1 MSMAAEVSTV
11 TGFWQDNGMS
21 TPPRILAID
30 DDAAIAEMVSI
41 LLHGRGYDVVTA
53 PNGRRGL
60 AILERENIDLVL
72 LDLMLPEMDGIE
84 ICRNIRESSN
94 IPIIMLTARTET
106 EKVVEG
112 LEVGAD
118 DYLTKPFEPE
128 ELIARIRARVRRAPR
143 GEAEVLTLGDLEIN
157 VDRHQVCRNGE
168 TIRLTPMEF
177 GLLLQM
183 TRHPSQV
190 FSREELLREVWG
202 YQHSKDTRLV
212 NVHVQ
217 RLRSKIEV
225 DPDNPRLIVT
235 VRGVGYRAGE

>member
-1 MSMAAEVSTV
+1 
-11 TGFWQDNGMS
+11 MS

-41 LLHGRGYDVVTA
+41 LLEGRGYSVVTA
-53 PNGRRGL
+53 PNGSEGL
-60 AILERENIDLVL
+60 AILERDNIDLVL
-72 LDLMLPEMDGIE
+72 LDLMLPVMDGIE
-84 ICRNIRESSN
+84 ICRHIRESSN
-94 IPIIMLTARTET
+94 VPIIMLTARTET

-112 LEVGAD
+112 LEAGAD

-128 ELIARIRARVRRAPR
+128 ELVARIRARVRRAPP
-143 GEAEVLTLGDLEIN
+143 GEHEVLTLGDLEIN
-157 VDRHQVCRNGE
+157 VDRHQVIRNGE
-168 TIRLTPMEF
+168 SIRLTPMEF

-217 RLRSKIEV
+217 RLRSKIEI

>member
-1 MSMAAEVSTV
+1 
-11 TGFWQDNGMS
+11 MS

-41 LLHGRGYDVVTA
+41 LLEGRGYSVVTA
-53 PNGRRGL
+53 PNGREGL
-60 AILERENIDLVL
+60 AVLERDNIDLVL
-72 LDLMLPEMDGIE
+72 LDLMLPVMDGIE
-84 ICRNIRESSN
+84 ICRYIRESSN
-94 IPIIMLTARTET
+94 VPIIMLTARTET

-112 LEVGAD
+112 LEAGAD

-128 ELIARIRARVRRAPR
+128 ELVARIRARVRRAPH

-157 VDRHQVCRNGE
+157 VDRHQVIRNGE

-217 RLRSKIEV
+217 RLRSKIEI

>member
-1 MSMAAEVSTV
+1 
-11 TGFWQDNGMS
+11 MS

-41 LLHGRGYDVVTA
+41 LLEGRGYSVVTA
-53 PNGRRGL
+53 PDARKGL

-72 LDLMLPEMDGIE
+72 LDLMLPGMDGIE

-94 IPIIMLTARTET
+94 VPIIMLTARTET

-128 ELIARIRARVRRAPR
+128 ELVARIRARVRRAPH
-143 GEAEVLTLGDLEIN
+143 GEAEILKLGDLEIN
-157 VDRHQVCRNGE
+157 VDRRQVLRNGE
-168 TIRLTPMEF
+168 TIRLTPIEL
-177 GLLLQM
+177 GLLIQM
-183 TRHPSQV
+183 TRNPSQV
-190 FSREELLREVWG
+190 FSREDLLREVWG

-217 RLRSKIEV
+217 RLRSKIEI

>member
-1 MSMAAEVSTV
+1 
-11 TGFWQDNGMS
+11 MS

-41 LLHGRGYDVVTA
+41 LLEGRGYSVVTA
-53 PNGRRGL
+53 PNGREGL
-60 AILERENIDLVL
+60 AILERDNIDLVL
-72 LDLMLPEMDGIE
+72 LDLMLPVMDGIE
-84 ICRNIRESSN
+84 ICSHIRESSN
-94 IPIIMLTARTET
+94 VPIIMLTARTET

-112 LEVGAD
+112 LEAGAD

-128 ELIARIRARVRRAPR
+128 ELVARIRARVRRAPY

-157 VDRHQVCRNGE
+157 VDRHQVIRNGE

-217 RLRSKIEV
+217 RLRSKIEI

>member
-1 MSMAAEVSTV
+1 
-11 TGFWQDNGMS
+11 MS

-41 LLHGRGYDVVTA
+41 LLEGRGYSVVTA
-53 PNGRRGL
+53 PNGREGL
-60 AILERENIDLVL
+60 AILERDNIDLVL
-72 LDLMLPEMDGIE
+72 LDLMLPVMDGIE
-84 ICRNIRESSN
+84 ICRHIRESSN
-94 IPIIMLTARTET
+94 VPIIMLTARTET

-112 LEVGAD
+112 LEAGAD

-128 ELIARIRARVRRAPR
+128 ELVARIRARVRRAPY

-157 VDRHQVCRNGE
+157 VDRHQVIRNGE

-217 RLRSKIEV
+217 RLRSKIEI

>member
-1 MSMAAEVSTV
+1 
-11 TGFWQDNGMS
+11 MS

-41 LLHGRGYDVVTA
+41 LLEGRGYSVVTA
-53 PNGRRGL
+53 PNGREGL
-60 AILERENIDLVL
+60 AILERDNIDLVL
-72 LDLMLPEMDGIE
+72 LDLMLPVMDGIE
-84 ICRNIRESSN
+84 ICRHIRESSN
-94 IPIIMLTARTET
+94 VPIIMLTARTET

-112 LEVGAD
+112 LEAGAD

-128 ELIARIRARVRRAPR
+128 ELVARILARVRRAPH

-157 VDRHQVCRNGE
+157 VDRHQVIRNGE

-177 GLLLQM
+177 GLLVQM

-217 RLRSKIEV
+217 RLRSKIEI